1 MWEKMFEIEREALVE
16 ILKSKGIK
24 DENVLNAFLNVERHL
39 FVEDIMKRH
48 SYTDVALPIGHG
60 QTISQPY
67 TVAFMTQ
74 ALKLKPGFK
83 ILEIGTGSGF
93 QAAILEKMGMRV
105 FSIERN
111 HNLYN
116 RSLTLFDK
124 LGIRAA
130 LRCADGT
137 IGWEEFA
144 PYDGIIVTAGGPTVP
159 VKLKKQLAVGG
170 KMVIPVGNKTSQSM
184 KILTKISEEE
194 FDIQD
199 MPQFAFVPLIGKEGW
214 KEK

>member
-1 MWEKMFEIEREALVE
+1 MFEQEREALVN
-16 ILKSKGIK
+16 ILKEKGIK
-24 DENVLNAFLNVERHL
+24 DERVLNAFMDVERHL
-39 FVEDIMKRH
+39 FVPDIMKYH
-48 SYTDVALPIGHG
+48 SYKDVALPIGHG

-67 TVAFMTQ
+67 TVAFMTE
-74 ALKLKPGFK
+74 ALNLRPGSK
-83 ILEIGTGSGF
+83 ILEIGTGSGY

-111 HNLYN
+111 NNLYN
-116 RSLTLFDK
+116 TALKLFDS

-159 VKLKKQLAVGG
+159 EKLKRQLAIGG
-170 KMVIPVGNKTSQSM
+170 RMVIPVGDKKTQSM
-184 KILTKISEEE
+184 KILNKISDDE
-194 FDIQD
+194 FEIKE

>member
-1 MWEKMFEIEREALVE
+1 MFEQEKETLVN
-16 ILKSKGIK
+16 ILKDKGIK
-24 DENVLNAFLNVERHL
+24 DDRVLNAIMNVDRHL
-39 FVEDIMKRH
+39 FVQDIMKYH
-48 SYTDVALPIGHG
+48 SYKDVALPIGHG

-67 TVAFMTQ
+67 TVAFMTE
-74 ALKLKPGFK
+74 ALNMESGSKV
-83 ILEIGTGSGF
+83 LEIGTGSGY
-93 QAAILEKMGMRV
+93 QAAILEKMGIRV

-116 RSLTLFDK
+116 NALKLFDK

-144 PYDGIIVTAGGPTVP
+144 PYDGIIVTAGGPSIP
-159 VKLKKQLAVGG
+159 EKLKKQLAIGG
-170 KMVIPVGNKTSQSM
+170 RMVIPVGNKTSQSM
-184 KILTKISEEE
+184 KIITKISEENFE
-194 FDIQD
+194 IKE
-199 MPQFAFVPLIGKEGW
+199 MTQFAFVPLIGKEGW

>member
-1 MWEKMFEIEREALVE
+1 MWEKMYEKEREALVE
-16 ILKSKGIK
+16 ILKSKGII
-24 DENVLNAFLNVERHL
+24 DENVLNAFMRVERHL

-67 TVAFMTQ
+67 TVAYMTQ
-74 ALKLKPGFK
+74 ALNLKPGLK

-116 RSLTLFDK
+116 RTLKLFDK

-144 PYDGIIVTAGGPTVP
+144 PYDGIIVTAGGPSIP
-159 VKLKKQLAVGG
+159 EKLKKQLAVGG
-170 KMVIPVGNKTSQSM
+170 RMVIPVGNKTSQSM
-184 KILTKISEEE
+184 KIITKISDDE
-194 FDIQD
+194 FNVQD
-199 MPQFAFVPLIGKEGW
+199 MPQFTFVPLIGKEGW

>member
-16 ILKSKGIK
+16 TIKRKGIK

-67 TVAFMTQ
+67 TVAYMTE
-74 ALKLKPGFK
+74 ALNLKPGSK
-83 ILEIGTGSGF
+83 VLEIGTGSGY

-116 RSLTLFDK
+116 RALTLFDK

-137 IGWEEFA
+137 IGWEEYA

-199 MPQFAFVPLIGKEGW
+199 MPQFTFVPLIGKEGW

>member
-1 MWEKMFEIEREALVE
+1 MFEQERETLVN
-16 ILKSKGIK
+16 IIKDKGIK
-24 DENVLNAFLNVERHL
+24 DERVLNAFMKVERHL
-39 FVEDIMKRH
+39 FVQDIMRYH
-48 SYTDVALPIGHG
+48 SYKDVALPIGHG

-67 TVAFMTQ
+67 TVAFMTE
-74 ALKLKPGFK
+74 ALNLESGKKV
-83 ILEIGTGSGF
+83 LEIGTGSGY
-93 QAAILEKMGMRV
+93 QAAILEKMGIRV

-116 RSLTLFDK
+116 RTLKLFDE

-144 PYDGIIVTAGGPTVP
+144 PYDGIIVTAGGPTIP
-159 VKLKKQLAVGG
+159 EKLKRQLAVGG
-170 KMVIPVGNKTSQSM
+170 KMIIPVGDKKSQTM
-184 KILTKISEEE
+184 KILTKTAEDE
-194 FDIQD
+194 FEIED

>member
-1 MWEKMFEIEREALVE
+1 MFEIEREALVE
-16 ILKSKGIK
+16 TIKRKGIK

-67 TVAFMTQ
+67 TVAYMTE
-74 ALKLKPGFK
+74 ALNLKPGSK
-83 ILEIGTGSGF
+83 VLEIGTGSGY

-116 RSLTLFDK
+116 RALTLFDK

-137 IGWEEFA
+137 IGWEEYA

-199 MPQFAFVPLIGKEGW
+199 MPQFTFVPLIGKEGW

>member
-1 MWEKMFEIEREALVE
+1 MWEKMYEKEREALVE
-16 ILKSKGIK
+16 ILKSKGII
-24 DENVLNAFLNVERHL
+24 DENVLNAFMRVERHL

-60 QTISQPY
+60 QTISQPF
-67 TVAFMTQ
+67 TVAYMTQ
-74 ALKLKPGFK
+74 ALNLKPGLK

-116 RSLTLFDK
+116 RTLKLFDK

-144 PYDGIIVTAGGPTVP
+144 PYDGIIVTAGGPSIP
-159 VKLKKQLAVGG
+159 EKLKKQLAVGG
-170 KMVIPVGNKTSQSM
+170 RMVIPVGNKTSQSM
-184 KILTKISEEE
+184 KIITKISDDE
-194 FDIQD
+194 FNVQD
-199 MPQFAFVPLIGKEGW
+199 MPQFTFVPLIGKEGW